1 MQRVS
6 EYKLN
11 AAICAAQASAV
22 PEPFKAFY
30 EALELQWRC
39 VAAQTEREFVRG
51 GRRLEGILSWRGQS
65 EILCNANPI

>member
-11 AAICAAQASAV
+11 ATICAAQASAG

-39 VAAQTEREFVRG
+39 LAAQAERDLVRK
-51 GRRLEGILSWRGQS
+51 EVVVSK
-65 EILCNANPI
+65 AA